1 MPIATRDPGV
11 LSVVGAGPAG
21 LSAALAARRAGRA
34 VVVSERKADVGARF
48 HGDFQGLEN
57 WSRDGD
63 VLEELGEIGIAP
75 TFEATPCREQVV
87 FGPDG
92 REHTFRDSRPFYYL
106 VRRGSEPGTLDH
118 ALKEQAL
125 AAGVEIRFGEAVR
138 QDPADS
144 GGIVAWGPR
153 RADILGVGYLFATD
167 LADGCFAVIDN
178 RLAPGGYGYLLVS
191 GGRATLAI
199 CIFRDFDRESEYL
212 ERTVD
217 FFRRRVGVTLRNP
230 RRFGGVGNVR
240 PPAPPGRGS
249 SRGTIWTGE
258 AGGIQ
263 DALWGFGIRY
273 AILSGRLAVQ
283 AAEDGVEAYRRRWEQ
298 TIGQPLRTSFVN
310 RFLYDRAGALGYR
323 WILRTLDRN
332 PSPAH
337 TLRRFYAPR
346 WWKRALFPLVA
357 RRFAGSESSQT

>member
-92 REHTFRDSRPFYYL
+92 HEHTFRDSRPFYYL

-125 AAGVEIRFGEAVR
+125 AAGVEIRFGETVR

-153 RADILGVGYLFATD
+153 RADILGVGYLFTTD

-178 RLAPGGYGYLLVS
+178 RLAPGGYGYLLVA
-191 GGRATLAI
+191 GGRATLAV
-199 CIFRDFDRESEYL
+199 CIFRDFERASEYL

-217 FFRRRVGVTLRNP
+217 FFRRRVGVTLRDP

-240 PPAPPGRGS
+240 PPAPPRRS
-249 SRGTIWTGE
+249 SPGGTVWTGE

-283 AAEDGVEAYRRRWEQ
+283 AAEDAVEAYRRRWEQ

-357 RRFAGSESSQT
+357 RRFAGPESSQT

>member
-1 MPIATRDPGV
+1 MTDPGV
-11 LSVVGAGPAG
+11 LHVVGAGPAG
-21 LSAALAARRAGRA
+21 LAAALAARRAGRA

-57 WSRDGD
+57 WSRRGD
-63 VLEELGEIGIAP
+63 VLEELGEIGIVP
-75 TFEATPCREQVV
+75 TFEAYPCREQVI

-92 REHTFRDSRPFYYL
+92 REHTFRDRRPFYYL

-118 ALKEQAL
+118 ALKAQAL
-125 AAGVEIRFGEAVR
+125 AAGVEIRFGDTVR
-138 QDPADS
+138 QPDG

-153 RADILGVGYLFATD
+153 RADILGVGYLFTTD

-199 CIFRDFDRESEYL
+199 CIFRDFGRESEYL

-217 FFRRRVGVTLRNP
+217 FFHRRVGVTLRDP

-240 PPAPPGRGS
+240 PPGPPRRSPADGR
-249 SRGTIWTGE
+249 IWTGE

-283 AAEDGVEAYRRRWEQ
+283 AADGGDADAARAHRRHWER
-298 TIGQPLRTSFVN
+298 TIGQPLKTSFVN
-310 RFLYDRAGALGYR
+310 RFLYDRAGAAGYR

-357 RRFAGSESSQT
+357 RRFARSESPQP